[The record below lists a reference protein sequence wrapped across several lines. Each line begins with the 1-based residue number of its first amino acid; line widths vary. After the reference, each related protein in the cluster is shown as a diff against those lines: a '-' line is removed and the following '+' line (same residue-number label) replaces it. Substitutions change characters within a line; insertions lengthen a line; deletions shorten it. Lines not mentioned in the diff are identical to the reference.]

1 MTACI
6 ERKELSKAAISAVH
20 RAYEVKDQFS
30 QLTTQEDGARSFD
43 AELAKARS
51 VERQAVLTL
60 ATHRK
65 QHGC

>member
-20 RAYEVKDQFS
+20 RAYEVKDQVSQSTNLTEDFS
-30 QLTTQEDGARSFD
+30 PFVAARI
-43 AELAKARS
+43 
-51 VERQAVLTL
+51 VERQAVEAL
-60 ATHRK
+60 AMHRI